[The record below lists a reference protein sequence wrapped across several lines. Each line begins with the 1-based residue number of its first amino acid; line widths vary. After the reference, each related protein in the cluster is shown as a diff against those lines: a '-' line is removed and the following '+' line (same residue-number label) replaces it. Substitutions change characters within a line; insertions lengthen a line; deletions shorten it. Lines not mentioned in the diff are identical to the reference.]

1 MLLMLIWW
9 EKKTTCSGKN
19 CKFDLEWWSQYWR
32 AGISWP
38 TSSGLLI
45 FFWDAVLVLKAFVKK
60 TTIPSEV
67 SRFFFFPYPC
77 ISKELSLICLIL
89 FWYRLGR
96 CTVLSEQEGF
106 SLEENVLLPREISAT
121 TTTKQN
127 HCCFSTPV
135 TLSSNHKTS
144 SH

>member
-9 EKKTTCSGKN
+9 EKKTTWSGKRQIWPGMM
-19 CKFDLEWWSQYWR
+19 KPVLEGRNQLTNILRSSDFFLGCCPGFKGICQENDNPKWSVQ
-32 AGISWP
+32 I
-38 TSSGLLI
+38 
-45 FFWDAVLVLKAFVKK
+45 
-60 TTIPSEV
+60 
-67 SRFFFFPYPC
+67 FFFPYSC

>member
-9 EKKTTCSGKN
+9 EKKPHGVVKTANLTWNDEASIGGQESVDQHPQV
-19 CKFDLEWWSQYWR
+19 FW
-32 AGISWP
+32 
-38 TSSGLLI
+38 

-60 TTIPSEV
+60 MTIPSEV
-67 SRFFFFPYPC
+67 SRLFFLSYPC

-89 FWYRLGR
+89 FWYRLGH
-96 CTVLSEQEGF
+96 CTVLSEQEWF
-106 SLEENVLLPREISAT
+106 SLEENILLPREISAT

-127 HCCFSTPV
+127 LCCFSTPV